1 MRDPLLRVE
10 DLHTRFGTDRGSVHA
25 VDGVSLTVDRSEV
38 VGVLGE
44 SGSGKSVTARS
55 ICRLEDPGRIV
66 DGTIAFDGT
75 ELTTADQSTVRR
87 IRGNDVSMVFQD
99 PTETLNPVFPVG
111 EQIAEAV
118 RIHETEDRQGLLDFL
133 GVPPFWDRA
142 AWESARERAVEL
154 MDQMDVPNP
163 KSRSS
168 AFPHEFSGGLRQRAV
183 LAVALASEPELLI
196 ADEPTTALDTTT
208 QADILERLRSL
219 SNDRDIGVLLI
230 SHDLGVIAQ
239 TCDRVVVMYGGRV
252 MEAGPVERILTAPE
266 HPYTRALLECSVR
279 NSGRDEQVRSL
290 DGRPPDSVEGHEG
303 CPFADRCRHVT
314 ATCREGQIP
323 MTERDADHRLACPE
337 APLSAAQASSRRREA
352 PMVDGGRQHDTE

>member
-10 DLHTRFGTDRGSVHA
+10 DLHTRFETDRGSVHA
-25 VDGVSLTVDRSEV
+25 VDGVSLTVDRGEV

-66 DGTIAFDGT
+66 DGSISFDGT
-75 ELTTADQSTVRR
+75 ELTTADESTVRQ

-118 RIHETEDRQGLLDFL
+118 RIHETEDRQSLLDFL
-133 GVPPFWDRA
+133 GLPPFRDQT
-142 AWESARERAVEL
+142 AWESAHERAVEL
-154 MDQMDVPNP
+154 MDRMDIPNP
-163 KSRSS
+163 ESRSS

-208 QADILERLRSL
+208 QADILGRLRSL
-219 SNDRDIGVLLI
+219 SDDRDIGVLLI

-279 NSGRDEQVRSL
+279 NSSRDERVRSL
-290 DGRPPDSVEGHEG
+290 DGRPPDSVGEHEG
-303 CPFADRCRHVT
+303 CPFADRCRHAT
-314 ATCREGQIP
+314 ATCREGSIP

-337 APLSAAQASSRRREA
+337 APLFAAQESSRGQEA